1 MPEHRPL
8 AHLRP
13 ERGWTNDPIGP
24 VRWQDRTHL
33 FHQVNPEGGY
43 WDRPHWG
50 HVVTDDL
57 VRWRRRPIAL
67 SPSPDGP
74 DVDGCYSGCV
84 VIDGDEAVL
93 FYTGARG
100 PLDERQDQTTCVARS
115 RDPLLDR
122 WTKDPGNPVTL
133 PPEGTPLVGFR
144 DPFVWKEHGRWWQ
157 LVGSGLRGVG
167 GALLL
172 FSTGDLRAR
181 WRYEGPMI
189 VGTDLDGTEWTGT
202 MWECPALL
210 RTVGG
215 DALLISVH
223 DDATTHY
230 PLVILGHREGT
241 RFVPIASQRLD
252 LGPDLYAPCLYV
264 DPEGRAIFWGWSWE
278 TRTADRQREDGWAGV
293 LSSPR
298 ALTIDGERIGV
309 SPLPELD
316 GLRTERREV
325 VREPTKEGWLARGAE
340 GDALDLELELGASA
354 QPVELRLRRAPQLQ
368 EVSRLILD
376 RRAGEV
382 WFDRNGASLDPT
394 ATGGRWGG
402 RIDRTELDRGVRVVV
417 DRSLVEVFIGGVST
431 LTARIYPS
439 REDSTGVEVAGSPDA
454 VADVRLRAWTL
465 GSIWEQD
472 EVPITT

>member
-1 MPEHRPL
+1 
-8 AHLRP
+8 
-13 ERGWTNDPIGP
+13 
-24 VRWQDRTHL
+24 
-33 FHQVNPEGGY
+33 
-43 WDRPHWG
+43 
-50 HVVTDDL
+50 
-57 VRWRRRPIAL
+57 
-67 SPSPDGP
+67 
-74 DVDGCYSGCV
+74 
-84 VIDGDEAVL
+84 
-93 FYTGARG
+93 
-100 PLDERQDQTTCVARS
+100 
-115 RDPLLDR
+115 
-122 WTKDPGNPVTL
+122 
-133 PPEGTPLVGFR
+133 
-144 DPFVWKEHGRWWQ
+144 
-157 LVGSGLRGVG
+157 
-167 GALLL
+167 
-172 FSTGDLRAR
+172 
-181 WRYEGPMI
+181 
-189 VGTDLDGTEWTGT
+189 
-202 MWECPALL
+202 
-210 RTVGG
+210 
-215 DALLISVH
+215 
-223 DDATTHY
+223 
-230 PLVILGHREGT
+230 
-241 RFVPIASQRLD
+241 
-252 LGPDLYAPCLYV
+252 
-264 DPEGRAIFWGWSWE
+264 
-278 TRTADRQREDGWAGV
+278 V